1 MSKIMSSNQY
11 CSAGPGQCNMS
22 KKRKEIKGKMER
34 VKLSLFT
41 HDMTAY
47 IENLKESKNY

>member
-1 MSKIMSSNQY
+1 MSSNQY
-11 CSAGPGQCNMS
+11 CSAGPRQCNMA
-22 KKRKEIKGKMER
+22 KKRKEIKGKMEK

>member
-1 MSKIMSSNQY
+1 MFKSCLLINIVVQVLDSTIWQK
-11 CSAGPGQCNMS
+11 
-22 KKRKEIKGKMER
+22 KEIKGKMEK